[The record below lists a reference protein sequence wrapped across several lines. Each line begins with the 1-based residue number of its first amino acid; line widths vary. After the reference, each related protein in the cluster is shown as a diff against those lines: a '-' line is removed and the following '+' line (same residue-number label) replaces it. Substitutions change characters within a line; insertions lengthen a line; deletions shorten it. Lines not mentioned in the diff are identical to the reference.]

1 VTRPCHTTTSTW
13 QCKGN
18 ARSANVK
25 DGLLVITPRVGDQTQ
40 PIAAPE
46 TVTTEQWI
54 AAGGGGTLPS
64 SASAAGATE
73 NQGKRRFVV
82 GFLGSFV
89 AVLAVVLAF
98 NVVIDPLALA
108 GTGLVPTAVEPDRSI
123 KLDLLQHL
131 NHGPQIL
138 ILGDSR
144 GRQAQPS
151 QLERLTGH
159 TAFNAAVTGGSAPE
173 AYVFVRYTADRFPHQ
188 KRRYIWFTDNGL
200 ASGIVQPQLAQD
212 PRARRY
218 LSGVPG
224 FGLGDVKT
232 YLSTDVTKDSWR
244 VFEKCVLAACHSRIQ
259 YNADGSLT
267 ERSLRFL
274 PEDARSLRRSV
285 RARIALVRAH
295 PETFA
300 QARRD
305 LENSQRFAYMER
317 MLAFMNRRGEEPV
330 IVLNPIYPSV
340 YAVQRKMGFP
350 ELRATLWKLRQ
361 LRKQGYRFVLVN
373 CEDVHTWHGTSY
385 DWSNASH
392 VNRANMRRELRYIV
406 AHSDGALR

>member
-1 VTRPCHTTTSTW
+1 MISSQVVAE
-13 QCKGN
+13 GEG
-18 ARSANVK
+18 AL
-25 DGLLVITPRVGDQTQ
+25 G
-40 PIAAPE
+40 
-46 TVTTEQWI
+46 
-54 AAGGGGTLPS
+54 S
-64 SASAAGATE
+64 SASATAETA
-73 NQGKRRFVV
+73 QASPRRFVV
-82 GFLGSFV
+82 GFLGSFL

-98 NVVIDPLALA
+98 NIVVDPLALA
-108 GTGLVPTAVEPDRSI
+108 GTGIVPTAVEPDRSV
-123 KLDLLQHL
+123 KLGLLQHL
-131 NHGPQIL
+131 KRAPQIL

-151 QLERLTGH
+151 QLARLTGH

-173 AYVFVRYTADRFPHQ
+173 AYAFVRFAADRFPQQ

-200 ASGIVQPQLAQD
+200 ASGTVQPQLAQD

-218 LSGVPG
+218 LTGVPR

-232 YLSTDVTKDSWR
+232 YLSTDATRDSWR
-244 VFEKCVLAACHSRIQ
+244 VFEKCVLASCRSRIQ
-259 YNADGSLT
+259 YDADGSLT
-267 ERSLRFL
+267 ERSLSFL
-274 PEDARSLRRSV
+274 PEDAKSLRRSV
-285 RARIALVRAH
+285 RARIALVKAH

-305 LENSQRFAYMER
+305 LEDSRRFVYMER

-340 YAVQRKMGFP
+340 YAVQRKMGFA
-350 ELRATLWKLRQ
+350 ELRATLWKIRQ
-361 LRKQGYRFVLVN
+361 LRKRGYRFVLVN
-373 CEDVHTWHGTSY
+373 CEDMRTWHGTAY